1 MKELS
6 KKSVSANSTLGKE
19 IISAAL
25 FHIAAALLGFISAR
39 AVILESLMPFGL
51 SLAAGCA
58 AEYIPSV
65 AIGAFVGYFLP
76 AIGAG
81 AFRYIAALL
90 AIVAIRLML
99 SSFKRISDS
108 GLFLSIISVAAN
120 LITGAV
126 TLSSAPIGALNFIS
140 EAVICAG
147 STYLINK
154 VFRALT
160 HRSAGLT
167 SDELGSLLI
176 ILSIILIGLDK
187 LTLYGVSLGRITGV
201 LLLLTSAKYGGTLS
215 GAVSGIA
222 VYFCTALGGN
232 FTAAGGVY
240 AVAGML
246 AGIFSSLGKYAQVAA
261 VGASG
266 IIGLSLM
273 RFQDGSGAFLAEII
287 IGSILFLTIPRSA
300 GIVLGKMFS
309 CYPKITVANNVGKA
323 LTLRL
328 EVAAGALRDVSETVE
343 QVSRELQKINSPDFS
358 SVLSYIEQDACAGC
372 KLRIHCWETKKDST
386 MAAVLAMVNAV
397 KQSGYS
403 PEAAAPEDFSGR
415 CLRLRRLGE
424 AVSRRYSDYASRLA
438 AENRIEEVRQVVS
451 DQFEGVSNMLSE
463 LAVDFRQDANFDNAM
478 ALTAVSA
485 LKNIGICA
493 EECSARVDKY
503 GRTTVEIKLRR
514 DCDTV
519 LNKLQIMKILSLC
532 CERDFDIPSITRAGG
547 DTFISVNEHAAYSV
561 DIGVNQEIA
570 RGGAM
575 CGDAYNYFL
584 DGKGHFIMILSD
596 GMGTGGRAAVDGAMA
611 SGLMSRLLKAGFGY
625 NCSLKILN
633 SSMLFK
639 STDESLSTVDIASID
654 LFTGE
659 ALLYKAGAAPTVVR
673 RNGRCGK
680 AESTSLPV
688 GILHDIGFD
697 RAGIRLHAND
707 ILLLLSDGAT
717 QDGTDWIRAE
727 LEAWREGSA
736 QDLAEHI
743 AKCARRR
750 FSGTHEDDITVM
762 AAILQKAV

>member
-1 MKELS
+1 MKELI
-6 KKSVSANSTLGKE
+6 KKSAQTSGAFKSE
-19 IISAAL
+19 IL
-25 FHIAAALLGFISAR
+25 TAAAGHIVAAVLGLVAAR
-39 AVILESLMPFGL
+39 AVILENLMPFGL
-51 SLAAGCA
+51 SLTAGCSM
-58 AEYIPSV
+58 EYIPSV
-65 AIGAFVGYFLP
+65 AIGAFIGYFLP
-76 AIGAG
+76 AIDAG
-81 AFRYIAALL
+81 GFRYIAALL

-99 SSFKRISDS
+99 ASFKKISES
-108 GLFLSIISVAAN
+108 GLFLSVISVASN

-126 TLSSAPIGALNFIS
+126 TLSGAPIGAINFIS

-154 VFRALT
+154 VFRALS
-160 HRSAGLT
+160 HRDAGLT

-176 ILSIILIGLDK
+176 ILSVVLIGLDN
-187 LTLYGVSLGRITGV
+187 LTLYGVSVGRITGV
-201 LLLLTSAKYGGTLS
+201 LLLLTAAKYGGTLS

-222 VYFCTALGGN
+222 VYFCAALGGN
-232 FTAAGGVY
+232 FTGASGIY

-266 IIGLSLM
+266 IIGLSLL
-273 RFQDGSGAFLAEII
+273 RFQSGSGAFLVEII
-287 IGSILFLTIPRSA
+287 IGSVLFLMIPRSA

-328 EVAAGALRDVSETVE
+328 EVASGALRDVSQTVE

-358 SVLSYIEQDACAGC
+358 SVLSHIEQDACAGC
-372 KLRIHCWETKKDST
+372 KLRIHCWETKKEST

-397 KQSGYS
+397 KQNNYS
-403 PEAAAPEDFSGR
+403 PESSAPEEFCGR
-415 CLRLRRLGE
+415 CLRLSRIGE
-424 AVSRRYSDYASRLA
+424 AVSRRYSDYASLLA
-438 AENRIEEVRQVVS
+438 AENRIEEVRLVVS

-463 LAVDFRQDANFDNAM
+463 LASDFKQDANFDNAL

-493 EECSARVDKY
+493 EECSARIDKY
-503 GRTTVEIKLRR
+503 GRTTIEVKLRR

-532 CERDFDIPSITRAGG
+532 CERDFDIPCITYVGG
-547 DTFISVNEHAAYSV
+547 DTFISVNEHAAYRV
-561 DIGVNQEIA
+561 DIGVNQDIA
-570 RGGAM
+570 GGSSM
-575 CGDAYNYFL
+575 CGDAYNYFH

-659 ALLYKAGAAPTVVR
+659 TLLYKAGAAPTIVR
-673 RNGRCGK
+673 RSGRCGK

-697 RAGIRLHAND
+697 RAGIRLRADD

-727 LEAWREGSA
+727 LEAWREGNA

-750 FSGTHEDDITVM
+750 FSGKHQDDITVM
-762 AAILQKAV
+762 AAIMEKAI